1 MTAGRRRRVAV
12 CSAWR
17 WRQRPW
23 EATIETRI
31 ERFEALEV
39 ALTAARVYG
48 RGLGVF
54 LGLSLLGALPAWV
67 VHGFAQSA
75 GLVPAVFEGQP
86 PAAPPGTPLLALVFA
101 QAAALSLG
109 AYWAHGAAAYFVV
122 RALRSGPPTFLE
134 TVAQAFR
141 RSAYVLVAAFLL
153 NVTVTLGLLL
163 LVVPGIAI
171 WLMFWV
177 ATPAAMVEGRFASA
191 LRRSHSLTAGHRW
204 ALLALLVLLLLAM
217 VPIVIA
223 ITVAVAATSPL
234 VLPYAMAFVQVAA
247 WAAWGVAAAVSYYRL
262 RTLAEAG
269 QGRAGE

>member
-1 MTAGRRRRVAV
+1 M
-12 CSAWR
+12 
-17 WRQRPW
+17 
-23 EATIETRI
+23 
-31 ERFEALEV
+31 
-39 ALTAARVYG
+39 YG

-101 QAAALSLG
+101 QAAAQSLG

>member
-1 MTAGRRRRVAV
+1 MQYARLGVGG
-12 CSAWR
+12 SG
-17 WRQRPW
+17 PW

-31 ERFEALEV
+31 DRFEALEV
-39 ALTAARVYG
+39 AGTAARVYG

-54 LGLSLLGALPAWV
+54 LGLSLLGAVPVWV
-67 VHGFAQSA
+67 VHGFAQA
-75 GLVPAVFEGQP
+75 VGLVPVAFEGQS
-86 PAAPPGTPLLALVFA
+86 PAAPGGPVLALAFA
-101 QAAALSLG
+101 QAAAFSLG

-122 RALRSGPPTFLE
+122 RALRRGPPTFLE

-141 RSAYVLVAAFLL
+141 RSPYVLVAAFLL

-177 ATPAAMVEGRFASA
+177 ATPVAMVEGRFTSA
-191 LRRSHSLTAGHRW
+191 LRRSHTLTAGHRW
-204 ALLALLVLLLLAM
+204 ALLALLALLLLGT
-217 VPIVIA
+217 VPFVIA
-223 ITVAVAATSPL
+223 FTVAVAGTVPS

-247 WAAWGVAAAVSYYRL
+247 WVAWGVAAAVSYYRL

-269 QGRAGE
+269 QGGAGE